1 MNVVKIAQAAQ
12 LSGFSDKYIRNAMSA
27 GKLTLASRWLMGR
40 WRCRWTSWS
49 RCFGKPTRDADLCTA
64 LGSRVLHTQT
74 TVGHARSLRSR
85 GLRGFHKNTVSAFEN
100 GVSGLSLL
108 KAVQMCQAI
117 GTTLAEVDMMARS
130 RVAEEAEAEETV

>member
-27 GKLTLASRWLMGR
+27 GKLTRYSMADGSMAVSMDELEQV
-40 WRCRWTSWS
+40 
-49 RCFGKPTRDADLCTA
+49 FGKPTRDADLCTA
-64 LGSRVLHTQT
+64 LGSAFSILRQRSGMSQLAV
-74 TVGHARSLRSR
+74 ARAT
-85 GLRGFHKNTVSAFEN
+85 GFHKNTVSAFEN

-130 RVAEEAEAEETV
+130 RVAEEAEEAEETV